1 MTIAYDPESPE
12 IITVSYPDIPSF
24 EAHLLEIKEYCGK
37 SPAIPVSMQPVEPAT
52 SRLLDA
58 LEKKCAERQ
67 EHVADALSFANYG
80 KEDQSPV

>member
-1 MTIAYDPESPE
+1 
-12 IITVSYPDIPSF
+12 
-24 EAHLLEIKEYCGK
+24 
-37 SPAIPVSMQPVEPAT
+37 MQPVEPAT

-80 KEDQSPV
+80 KEDQSHV